1 MDTVT
6 ATRTGYLRVGALAIL
21 GLLLAI
27 YVGSFYVISYI
38 GYDESALELD
48 GYYFADPLTEEGER
62 RHLQLCQF
70 YWPMIE
76 FDAQLVTGRRPGAA
90 LMRYLSRIDPPQ
102 PH

>member
-21 GLLLAI
+21 LAFALI

-38 GYDESALELD
+38 GYDESVFGFD
-48 GYYFADPLTEEGER
+48 GYYFADPLTQAGER

-76 FDAQLVTGRRPGAA
+76 LDAQLVTGRRPGAA
-90 LMRYLSRIDPPQ
+90 LMRNLSRINPP
-102 PH
+102 